1 MFFTRSVWTVRKKN
15 REFTRVDH
23 CSPRKSSRICAPWQI
38 NKQTTQTGMMIFIQT
53 RWKEWT
59 FWDLSSVS
67 HCIDPKSKCC
77 YFTCQCMF
85 ACYSIWKRRIVH
97 VRSDTLGYTCK
108 HLDVHNKKLREHP
121 VFFMVPNLTRN
132 IQFHLNSYTVFIWG
146 CLQYVISTHSRASF
160 VPCRCG
166 SRELGD

>member
-1 MFFTRSVWTVRKKN
+1 MICLLSSYELCGKN
-15 REFTRVDH
+15 REFTRLDH

-77 YFTCQCMF
+77 CFMCQCKRIVF

-108 HLDVHNKKLREHP
+108 HLDVHNKKIREHP
-121 VFFMVPNLTRN
+121 VFLWSP
-132 IQFHLNSYTVFIWG
+132 IWHEISNSILIPILYLFEDV
-146 CLQYVISTHSRASF
+146 CNM
-160 VPCRCG
+160 
-166 SRELGD
+166 